1 MMDVCKIPNDYVPTN
16 REKSRRAKL
25 GKWWC
30 KGCDRSIIGETGR
43 CPSCGVYANRKKR
56 IDRKLD

>member
-25 GKWWC
+25 GQ
-30 KGCDRSIIGETGR
+30 
-43 CPSCGVYANRKKR
+43 VVV
-56 IDRKLD
+56 